1 MLDPDNNT
9 TATAIRSVTSDA
21 RVFAD
26 SDVVVTVTLV
36 GEPRLGAGKNYRR
49 NRGAHCSNVVDFGS
63 SGAAIGKQKF
73 KVVVAML
80 LSLVFSKKLIVEI
93 EFVDFLSINGEFTIF
108 QHNCRSR
115 R

>member
-9 TATAIRSVTSDA
+9 TTTAIRSVTSDA

-49 NRGAHCSNVVDFGS
+49 NRSARCSNVVDFGS
-63 SGAAIGKQKF
+63 SGAAIGQQKF
-73 KVVVAML
+73 KVVV
-80 LSLVFSKKLIVEI
+80 VDNCCGNVT
-93 EFVDFLSINGEFTIF
+93 FVGFLEKAD
-108 QHNCRSR
+108 CRG
-115 R
+115 